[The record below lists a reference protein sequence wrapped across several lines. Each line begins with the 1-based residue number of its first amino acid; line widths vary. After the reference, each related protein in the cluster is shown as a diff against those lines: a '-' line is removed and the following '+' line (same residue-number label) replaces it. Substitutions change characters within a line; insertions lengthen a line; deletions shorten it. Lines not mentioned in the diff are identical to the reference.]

1 MPCRWA
7 SAPSTSCPRRSP
19 PTWPTSSRSPRT
31 DALGA
36 SGGAGGG
43 SELVAQVDAEVLG
56 HGAVALLLRL
66 ELVLE
71 RLQHADLGE
80 HLLLRTG
87 VEAGGFDEDVAVAL
101 RRHASRV
108 LRAQLGEAVVRVE
121 DLADLVEVEAHDRLE
136 LADAPHALAVRLGVA
151 ARAAGA
157 VAGRRHQSQRLVA
170 AQRAR
175 RHAELLRDL
184 ADAIQPFAVRHA
196 GTHSSGNGVS
206 PSTSGPSSSG
216 APNGPVSSSAMYCAP
231 RIHDAHAATRHM
243 ISDAV
248 NAMRS
253 PSMNGSEMRSGKNF
267 VPVMSAALSGGNDAS
282 VCLPTSVSIGL

>member
-80 HLLLRTG
+80 HLLLRAG
-87 VEAGGFDEDVAVAL
+87 VEAGGFDEDV
-101 RRHASRV
+101 
-108 LRAQLGEAVVRVE
+108 
-121 DLADLVEVEAHDRLE
+121 ADLVEVEAHDRLE
-136 LADAPHALAVRLGVA
+136 LADPQHTLAVRLGVA
-151 ARAAGA
+151 ARAARA
-157 VAGRRHQSQRLVA
+157 VAGRRHESQLLVV

-184 ADAIQPFAVRHA
+184 ADAIQPFAVGHA